1 MIIRYSDGS
10 CMEGVLHRLERGTLR
25 ASVSGLND
33 AIEYHLTGDG
43 WCSETGHV
51 VTFEF
56 TLNREVDIF
65 VGTIGNGEARC
76 AAGGDCVLRRASGSG
91 AVN

>member
-10 CMEGVLHRLERGTLR
+10 CMEGVLHRLDRGTLR
-25 ASVSGLND
+25 ASISGLND
-33 AIEYHLTGDG
+33 AVEYTLTQEG

-56 TLNREVDIF
+56 TLDRELDIF
-65 VGTIGNGEARC
+65 VGTNRKRRNEVRGRRRLHAPAGIGF
-76 AAGGDCVLRRASGSG
+76 
-91 AVN
+91 